1 MARYWG
7 KVQQSLNHI
16 LFDWLEGEKKMTKNF
31 EAFLKLDK
39 SNFQNKYVIIV
50 KGKVIAKG
58 EDIEKMIAQVRKKYP
73 EETPLVAKILDERM
87 LVL

>member
-1 MARYWG
+1 
-7 KVQQSLNHI
+7 
-16 LFDWLEGEKKMTKNF
+16 MTKNF

>member
-1 MARYWG
+1 
-7 KVQQSLNHI
+7 
-16 LFDWLEGEKKMTKNF
+16 MTKNF

-39 SNFQNKYVIIV
+39 SKFQNKYVIIV
-50 KGKVIAKG
+50 KGKVVARG
-58 EDIEKMIAQVRKKYP
+58 ENIEKMVAQVRKKYL

>member
-1 MARYWG
+1 LVGR
-7 KVQQSLNHI
+7 
-16 LFDWLEGEKKMTKNF
+16 EKKMTKNF

-39 SNFQNKYVIIV
+39 SKFQNKYVIIV
-50 KGKVIAKG
+50 KGKVVARG
-58 EDIEKMIAQVRKKYP
+58 ENIEKMVAQVRKKYL